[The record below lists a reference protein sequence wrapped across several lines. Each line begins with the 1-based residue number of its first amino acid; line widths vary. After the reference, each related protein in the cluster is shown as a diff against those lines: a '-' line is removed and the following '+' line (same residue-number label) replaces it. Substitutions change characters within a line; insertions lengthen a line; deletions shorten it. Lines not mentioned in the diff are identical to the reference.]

1 MHHHATR
8 LNTVS
13 PSRTLRFPR
22 GPANG
27 RSRRILVDAQRQ
39 QPSWT
44 SAIPLLVLVGADDV
58 LNPAAPCK
66 YFLDGAAA
74 HGAKTEMQ
82 IYPGAYHHF
91 DWPNL
96 PRHELPNLRNA
107 AGAVPIYGT
116 DPAARQDAS
125 LASPVFSDGT

>member
-1 MHHHATR
+1 M
-8 LNTVS
+8 
-13 PSRTLRFPR
+13 
-22 GPANG
+22 
-27 RSRRILVDAQRQ
+27 
-39 QPSWT
+39 
-44 SAIPLLVLVGADDV
+44 LVGAEDV

-74 HGAKTEMQ
+74 RGAKIEMQ

-96 PRHELPNLRNA
+96 PRHELPSLRNA

-116 DPAARQDAS
+116 DPAARQDAFS
-125 LASPVFSDGT
+125 RVPAFLGRYLAN